1 MNTKHTPGPWTCAK
15 PTRLKQNYISSES
28 GPVAITSSSSEVSRD
43 TNLANARLIAA
54 APELLAVLTRIL
66 YAHDTGNCGAVTGEA
81 ILCGQ
86 FASAA
91 RDAIDK
97 ATGGAA

>member
-1 MNTKHTPGPWTCAK
+1 MTYQHITIK
-15 PTRLKQNYISSES
+15 RI
-28 GPVAITSSSSEVSRD
+28 PVALDLAMSD
-43 TNLANARLIAA
+43 THNAKVQREERLAKA
-54 APELLAVLTRIL
+54 APALLAVLTRIL

-91 RDAIDK
+91 RDAINE

>member
-1 MNTKHTPGPWTCAK
+1 MTYQHIYIQ
-15 PTRLKQNYISSES
+15 RL
-28 GPVAITSSSSEVSRD
+28 PVAPIILRD
-43 TNLANARLIAA
+43 PATRRAYDLAVQREERLADA
-54 APELLAVLTRIL
+54 APALLAVLTRIL

-91 RDAIDK
+91 RDAINE